1 MKPRHHWEGLLRVI
15 HRVSSVRDLD
25 EFGPIV
31 LQELDVLIPSD
42 MASFNEVDPLAQRAR
57 VIGRPRSVGPEEIEI
72 WQRWAHQNPC
82 LMHMLKTGDGSA
94 RRISDFLTSDQLH
107 QLELYQHVY
116 EPLGVEYQLS
126 VALPAPRPV
135 VLGIAMNRGDADFDD
150 DEVDLLDT
158 MRPHL
163 VQAYRNAQLMTE
175 HRLALDQVA
184 GALQEDGK
192 AFHVIGEPLS
202 SAAQLLLARHYGPC
216 SDLPDPVLAWAQQE
230 RASFGTLEPDRLREP
245 LVSVRDGHR
254 LTVRFVPG
262 GNGPDLLW
270 FLDRLSEPDA
280 TPLQRLGL
288 SSREAEVLWSLTKGR
303 STKEIARDLG
313 ISPGTVKKHL
323 ERVYRKLGVST
334 ATAAVAQAFDALASP

>member
-1 MKPRHHWEGLLRVI
+1 MEGLLRVI
-15 HRVSSVRDLD
+15 HGVSRAEDLD
-25 EFGPIV
+25 DFGPIV
-31 LQELDVLIPSD
+31 LEQLDVLIPSD
-42 MASFNEVDPLAQRAR
+42 MASFNEVDPLARRAT
-57 VIGRPRSVGPEEIEI
+57 VIGRPRPVSSDEIEI

-107 QLELYQHVY
+107 QLDLYRHVY

-135 VLGIAMNRGDADFDD
+135 VLGIALNRRDSDFDD
-150 DEVDLLDT
+150 DEVDLLDA

-163 VQAYRNAQLMTE
+163 VQAYRHAQLISE
-175 HRLALDQVA
+175 HRRALEQVA

-192 AFHVIGEPLS
+192 AFHVIGEPMS
-202 SAAQLLLARHYGPC
+202 SAAQLLLTRHFGAC
-216 SDLPDPVLAWAQQE
+216 SDLPDPILSWTQQE
-230 RASFGTLEPDRLREP
+230 RSSFGALEPDRLRQP
-245 LVSVRDGHR
+245 FVSERDGHR

-270 FLDRLSEPDA
+270 FVERSSEADS

-288 SSREAEVLWSLTKGR
+288 STREAEVLWSLTKGR
-303 STKEIARDLG
+303 SRKQISQDLG
-313 ISPGTVKKHL
+313 ISAGTVKKHL